1 MEKNKMGQQATIGI
15 REEDGSGDLIRNLV
29 EITEIKAFHEIL
41 PSMNDIFIQVVN
53 DASKK
58 N

>member
-1 MEKNKMGQQATIGI
+1 MK
-15 REEDGSGDLIRNLV
+15 GSNTGDLIRNLV
-29 EITEIKAFHEIL
+29 EITEIKSFHEIL